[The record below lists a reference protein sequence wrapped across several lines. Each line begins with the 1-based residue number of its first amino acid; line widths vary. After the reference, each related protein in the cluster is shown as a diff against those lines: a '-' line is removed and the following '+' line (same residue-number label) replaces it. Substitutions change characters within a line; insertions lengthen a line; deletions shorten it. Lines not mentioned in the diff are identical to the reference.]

1 MKCPKCGFVSYPG
14 LAQCKKCGASFVPA
28 PQPPSVATKTTIIA
42 RPGPAPQL
50 EGKAIGAPPANMD
63 PAQSRATKEPP
74 QDKGP
79 RTMPDNAELE
89 FVRNLREPLA
99 EKATP
104 PVAEE
109 PAPWRQ
115 ELSER
120 VQSFRQRRARLRN
133 EPGREE
139 SLDFEFEPREASPP
153 PEPGVEEILEFP
165 QNVLT
170 VDAEI
175 TPPAALED
183 DVKHSDAENLE
194 KGDEGLEILDS
205 ALAQADEFAIEPA
218 SPAGNRLEIVVGP
231 PEVDAPAAASQLELQ
246 ALPVAPLGRRFL
258 AGLVDGLVLLLGA
271 GLFALIFWRAGG
283 HLTPVPPN
291 LAIVALIAIIF
302 VWAYFGLFTALT
314 FSTPGLIWM
323 GIEVRN
329 MEGWPP
335 APRES
340 LLRAFGYLVSI
351 SALMIGF
358 LWALVD
364 GEGLTWHDWI
374 SGTFL
379 TPVNQE
385 APSEGVESKA

>member
-1 MKCPKCGFVSYPG
+1 M
-14 LAQCKKCGASFVPA
+14 L
-28 PQPPSVATKTTIIA
+28 
-42 RPGPAPQL
+42 
-50 EGKAIGAPPANMD
+50 
-63 PAQSRATKEPP
+63 
-74 QDKGP
+74 
-79 RTMPDNAELE
+79 DNTELE
-89 FVRNLREPLA
+89 FVRNPREPLS
-99 EKATP
+99 EKAFP
-104 PVAEE
+104 PISEE
-109 PAPWRQ
+109 PAPWRR
-115 ELSER
+115 ELSGR
-120 VQSFRQRRARLRN
+120 VQSFRQRRARLLN
-133 EPGREE
+133 EPAPEE
-139 SLDFEFEPREASPP
+139 FLDFEFEPREASASPD
-153 PEPGVEEILEFP
+153 PGVEEILQFP
-165 QNVLT
+165 QNVLA

-183 DVKHSDAENLE
+183 DVQHSDAETLE

-205 ALAQADEFAIEPA
+205 ALAQADEFALEPA

-231 PEVDAPAAASQLELQ
+231 SEVDAPAAASQLALQ
-246 ALPVAPLGRRFL
+246 AFPVAPLGRRFL
-258 AGLVDGLVLLLGA
+258 AGLVDGLVLLLAA
-271 GLFALIFWRAGG
+271 GLFAFIFWRAGG

-291 LAIVALIAIIF
+291 LAIVALIAVIF

-314 FSTPGLIWM
+314 FSTPGLAWM

-364 GEGLTWHDWI
+364 SEGLTWHDRI

-379 TPVNQE
+379 TPANQE
-385 APSEGVESKA
+385 APSEVVESKA

>member
-14 LAQCKKCGASFVPA
+14 LAQCKKCGTTLLPA
-28 PQPPSVATKTTIIA
+28 PWPPSVATKATIITQ
-42 RPGPAPQL
+42 PGPAPQL
-50 EGKAIGAPPANMD
+50 EGEATGAPPANMD

-74 QDKGP
+74 QDEGP
-79 RTMPDNAELE
+79 RAMLDNTELE
-89 FVRNLREPLA
+89 FLRNPREPLA

-104 PVAEE
+104 PVSEE

-133 EPGREE
+133 EPAQEE
-139 SLDFEFEPREASPP
+139 SLDFEFEPREASAPP
-153 PEPGVEEILEFP
+153 GRGVEEILEFP
-165 QNVLT
+165 QNDLA

-175 TPPAALED
+175 SPPAALED
-183 DVKHSDAENLE
+183 DVQHSGAETLE
-194 KGDEGLEILDS
+194 KDDEGLEILDS

-231 PEVDAPAAASQLELQ
+231 SEVDAPVAASQLALQ
-246 ALPVAPLGRRFL
+246 AFPVAPLGRRFL

-283 HLTPVPPN
+283 HLTPVPPD
-291 LAIVALIAIIF
+291 LAIVALIAVIL

-314 FSTPGLIWM
+314 FSTPGLTWM
-323 GIEVRN
+323 DIEVRN
-329 MEGWPP
+329 MEGSPP

-358 LWALVD
+358 VWALVD
-364 GEGLTWHDWI
+364 SEGLTWHDRI

-379 TPVNQE
+379 TPANQE
-385 APSEGVESKA
+385 APSEAVESKA